1 MASLWKMKW
10 ICTAIRTDF
19 YAGQGI
25 YFSAL
30 FFLLQLRIIL
40 IIKKGK
46 MFETSST
53 FVFNSYLQT

>member
-19 YAGQGI
+19 YTGQGI

-30 FFLLQLRIIL
+30 LFFLVIANNSHYQKRKDVRNI
-40 IIKKGK
+40 
-46 MFETSST
+46 
-53 FVFNSYLQT
+53 FNFLHQ

>member
-40 IIKKGK
+40 IIKKRK
-46 MFETSST
+46 D
-53 FVFNSYLQT
+53 VQNIFNFLH

>member
-46 MFETSST
+46 IFDTSLT
-53 FVFNSYLQT
+53 IFINSYLQT